1 MKMILLLVEIMLKM
15 NVFLMILEEKESFEM
30 KNMFKNVIK

>member
-1 MKMILLLVEIMLKM
+1 MILLLVEIMLKM

>member
-1 MKMILLLVEIMLKM
+1 MILLLVEIMLKM

-30 KNMFKNVIK
+30 KNMC